1 MGNIQKPEFWYDFET
16 TGLDIATGAAVV
28 QFSYQI
34 VENGVVKFEGN
45 EFINPFSYPRNVTIS
60 PEALKVNGRKESE
73 FETFRNLE
81 EVFLEL
87 LTLLTRNYPKSKLT
101 LIGYNNSTFDKYFI
115 EEWFTLFDKPFWKYF
130 NWKQI
135 DVFEVVKFMQH
146 IGFMGST
153 YNQKLATI
161 AEHLKVV
168 GEDYN
173 WHDSLND
180 VRATRLIH
188 EKIQGALIGESK
200 K

>member
-1 MGNIQKPEFWYDFET
+1 MRKIEFWYDFET
-16 TGLDIATGAAVV
+16 TGLDLKTGAAVV

-45 EFINPFSYPRNVTIS
+45 EFINPHSYPRNVTIS
-60 PEALKVNGRKESE
+60 EEALKINGRKESE
-73 FETFRNLE
+73 FETFKT
-81 EVFLEL
+81 LEL
-87 LTLLTRNYPKSKLT
+87 VFFELLDLLSRNYPKNKLT
-101 LIGYNNSTFDKYFI
+101 LIGYNNSTFDKDFI
-115 EEWFTLFDKPFWKYF
+115 EEWFTLFDRPFWKYF

-135 DVFEVVKFMQH
+135 DVFEIVKFLQH

-168 GEDYN
+168 DENYD

-180 VRATRLIH
+180 VRATRLIY
-188 EKIQGALIGESK
+188 EKIKGALNGNS
-200 K
+200 

>member
-1 MGNIQKPEFWYDFET
+1 MNKIEFWYDFET
-16 TGLDIATGAAVV
+16 TGLKIEEGAAVV

-45 EFINPFSYPRNVTIS
+45 EFINPHSYPRPIS
-60 PEALKVNGRKESE
+60 ISAEALRINGRSESE
-73 FETFRNLE
+73 FESFKTLE
-81 EVFLEL
+81 TVFLEL
-87 LTLLTRNYPKSKLT
+87 LTLLSKNYLKNKLV

-115 EEWFTLFDKPFWKYF
+115 EEWFTLFNRNFWQYF

-135 DVFEVVKFMQH
+135 DVFEMVKFLQH

-153 YNQKLATI
+153 YNQKLQTI

-168 GEDYN
+168 DADYN

-180 VRATRLIH
+180 VRATRLIF
-188 EKIQGALIGESK
+188 EKIKGALL
-200 K
+200 

>member
-1 MGNIQKPEFWYDFET
+1 MKKPEFWYDFET
-16 TGLDIATGAAVV
+16 TGLDLKTGAAVV

-45 EFINPFSYPRNVTIS
+45 EFINPHSYPRNVTIS
-60 PEALKVNGRKESE
+60 EEALKINGRKESE
-73 FETFRNLE
+73 FETFKT
-81 EVFLEL
+81 LEL
-87 LTLLTRNYPKSKLT
+87 VFFELLDLLSRNYPKNKLT
-101 LIGYNNSTFDKYFI
+101 LIGYNNSTFDKDFI
-115 EEWFTLFDKPFWKYF
+115 EEWFTLFDRPFWKYF

-135 DVFEVVKFMQH
+135 DVFEIVKFLQH

-168 GEDYN
+168 DENYD

-180 VRATRLIH
+180 VRATRLIY
-188 EKIQGALIGESK
+188 EKIKEKLL
-200 K
+200 